1 MQLITLLAYI
11 TSPPIALLSRATSAD
26 AADSAR
32 IVSFTAQV
40 AAYKHE
46 DPPMNIAA
54 TVWGDAAARAAANI
68 QADTYWILSGRLRFE
83 KNQPLEFQVEKFDAV
98 SPPLD
103 LPGANRVALVGR
115 AGRDPEVRYFESG
128 SMVANLTLAVNR
140 RSRDDEPDWFPLEI
154 WGKQAQVAA
163 DYVRKGSLL
172 GITGSFKLDRW
183 TDRSSGEER
192 TKPVINV
199 DRLELLGSKRDAE
212 GGAGGGYSAS
222 GYGGAASDEEVPF

>member
-11 TSPPIALLSRATSAD
+11 TSPPIAPLSRATSAD

-46 DPPMNIAA
+46 DPPMDIAA

-68 QADTYWILSGRLRFE
+68 RAGSYWILSGRFKIE
-83 KNQPLEFQVEKFDAV
+83 KSQPLEFQVEKFD
-98 SPPLD
+98 
-103 LPGANRVALVGR
+103 
-115 AGRDPEVRYFESG
+115 F
-128 SMVANLTLAVNR
+128 TLAVNR
-140 RSRDDEPDWFPLEI
+140 RSRDDEPDWFNLEI

-172 GITGSFKLDRW
+172 GIIGSFKLDRW
-183 TDRSSGEER
+183 TDRTTGEER

-212 GGAGGGYSAS
+212 GGGSFGGG
-222 GYGGAASDEEVPF
+222 GNYGGGEPSEEDVPF

>member
-40 AAYKHE
+40 AAYKE
-46 DPPMNIAA
+46 DPPMDIAA

-68 QADTYWILSGRLRFE
+68 RAGSHLVLSGRFRIE
-83 KNQPLEFQVEKFDAV
+83 KGQPLEFQVEKFDAV
-98 SPPLD
+98 SAPLD
-103 LPGANRVALVGR
+103 LPGTNRVALVGR
-115 AGRDPEVRYFESG
+115 AGKDPEVRYFESG

-140 RSRDDEPDWFPLEI
+140 RSRDDEPDWFNLEI

-183 TDRSSGEER
+183 IDKSTGEER
-192 TKPVINV
+192 TKPVINL
-199 DRLELLGSKRDAE
+199 DRLELLGSKRDAA
-212 GGAGGGYSAS
+212 GAGGGGYSAPYPS
-222 GYGGAASDEEVPF
+222 SQSEEDVPF